1 MYAVQCSIAIAVT
14 LPLIDACGV
23 AASYAMCALIVW
35 ISYGY
40 VVLPKKNEMDLLLM
54 I

>member
-40 VVLPKKNEMDLLLM
+40 VFVA
-54 I
+54 IF